1 MYERLSLRWYSAQ
14 QAHQSMLGLWAWAK
28 PLLIAGHRLVI
39 SARGETRSLAQ
50 NNLMWSCLTDLSKQ
64 VKWFGKNLTPE
75 GWKDFITGHLHGQ
88 ELVPN
93 MDGTGFISIN
103 RGRLFPAHAG
113 MNRMPGET
121 AASVVAVPRARGDE
135 PEPASNSLQRLDC
148 SPRTRG

>member
-1 MYERLSLRWYSAQ
+1 MSERLSLRWYNAQ
-14 QAHQSMLGLWAWAK
+14 QAHRSLQELWAWAK
-28 PLLIAGHRLVI
+28 PLLMAGHRLVI
-39 SARGETRSLAQ
+39 SARRETRSLAQ

-103 RGRLFPAHAG
+103 RGRSTSDMTIAEMTAVIELCHAFG
-113 MNRMPGET
+113 AEQGVKWSETSLGIGESMDFST
-121 AASVVAVPRARGDE
+121 QGAE
-135 PEPASNSLQRLDC
+135 Q
-148 SPRTRG
+148 